1 MSLSDIVNPVI
12 TTDASGPTSTGFGI
26 PMVLTYHTNYVD
38 RARSYTNTTDMVTD
52 GFTATDP
59 GVLAVGAI
67 FSQTPR
73 PKRVIVGRAAN
84 DGKMKITLT
93 PVALDDTDYAVT
105 INGQEAT
112 IDSGTS
118 ATVATIIAALKV
130 AIDALSENVLV
141 TDNTTTMDIEAVA
154 IADVFTIFVNDHA
167 LFKYEDVT
175 PDAGGTSGIADDIAD
190 VILANDDW
198 YCLIPTN
205 KGKAVLTAAA
215 VAIEALKKIMV
226 VSSADT
232 EIYDSGVS
240 DDIASTLQ
248 TANYARTA
256 LMFHPKASSQ
266 FAGAAW
272 AGKLLPYDPGSI
284 TWMFWEL
291 NGVDA
296 TTLTD
301 AQETT
306 IKGKDCNYNSTLA
319 GLAITRWG
327 GMSSGTYIDLTR
339 SSDWTFARLQ
349 EYILGVLV
357 GAKKVPF
364 TDAGVQVVVTQC
376 RAVIEEGIRKGMFAD
391 SPAPTYQFPLVADV
405 STDQKQARNLPDIQI
420 TATFAGAI
428 HSVDPLNVQL
438 SV

>member
-1 MSLSDIVNPVI
+1 
-12 TTDASGPTSTGFGI
+12 
-26 PMVLTYHTNYVD
+26 
-38 RARSYTNTTDMVTD
+38 
-52 GFTATDP
+52 
-59 GVLAVGAI
+59 VGNLYSI
-67 FSQTPR
+67 H
-73 PKRVIVGRAAN
+73 
-84 DGKMKITLT
+84 
-93 PVALDDTDYAVT
+93 
-105 INGQEAT
+105 
-112 IDSGTS
+112 
-118 ATVATIIAALKV
+118 
-130 AIDALSENVLV
+130 
-141 TDNTTTMDIEAVA
+141 
-154 IADVFTIFVNDHA
+154 VNDHT
-167 LFKYEDVT
+167 LFKYEDLT
-175 PDAGGTSGIADDIAD
+175 ADAGGTSGIADDIAD
-190 VILANDDW
+190 VILENDDW

-215 VAIEALKKIMV
+215 VTIEALKKIMV

-232 EIYDSGVS
+232 EIYDSGVT

-306 IKGKDCNYNSTLA
+306 IKGKDCNYNSTLN

-349 EYILGVLV
+349 EYILGVLA
-357 GAKKVPF
+357 GSKKVPF

-376 RAVIEEGIRKGMFAD
+376 RAVISEGIRKGIYAD
-391 SPAPTYQFPLVADV
+391 SPAPTFQFPLVADV
-405 STDQKQARNLPDIQI
+405 STAQKQARNLPDIQI

-428 HSVDPLNVQL
+428 HSVDPLNAQL